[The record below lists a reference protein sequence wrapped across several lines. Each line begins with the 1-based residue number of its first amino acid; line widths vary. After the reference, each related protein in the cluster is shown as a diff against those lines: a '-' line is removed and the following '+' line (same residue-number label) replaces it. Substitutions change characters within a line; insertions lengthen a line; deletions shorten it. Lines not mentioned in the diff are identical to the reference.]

1 MPLFSISPNIQES
14 PTTPRKRTHEDFVDT
29 PSQLAI
35 GDPSHSENLGKLKSA
50 EMSVPAINPP
60 QLPTLMATMDATP
73 GSSPAALTEAGSSP
87 AMRKSLSPNKTP
99 LSSPSASG
107 STASQPTQSD
117 LLSAPTA
124 QKAQGAKRKPSTI
137 EEKLNATKRQKLGVK
152 ATERLEKEEA
162 KGAEKAKKEKEAEE
176 KRQAKEAKA
185 AEKAKK
191 EAEAAEKRQKKEA
204 EAAEKAKKKAADEAA
219 KAAKIAEKEKRD
231 AAKEAA
237 KRKKEEAK
245 ERQQSMLAGFVQ
257 RAANAPPK
265 TKKAAEQTAKPSV
278 ESDAADSSPKAKS
291 KSEKSAYDRLFQP
304 FFVKP
309 DVMLAPQPFEMD
321 DETKDIKSRILDQ
334 YIRGERGEF
343 NPKPFNPTET
353 FNLAFTRKRGIIPPS
368 VKSIMES
375 LHSEAEQAGTKT
387 ESQTKKL
394 AENAQERLNAITT
407 KYLSFYEDVRPPY
420 FGTVTTPIEATKL
433 RFISRRPV
441 GKALPLNYDYDSEAE
456 WVEDD
461 GEDLDD
467 EDDDDD
473 SHDGDGEMED
483 FLDDSEDQPTTA
495 RPTFLG
501 EKEPVST
508 GICFE
513 DETRLGPCPTT
524 YKYQL
529 EFLLD
534 TLDHSGIDPFSTSY
548 WPAPAKR
555 ATTKSAVTSTPAPP
569 TSMPPPDVPTGASA
583 LASSTGSSLQALENQ
598 NIVPKDV
605 FDEFR
610 QAIISDELKEF
621 TKGTIIEMLAKKFPS
636 CTKTQV
642 KVTLDKVA
650 HRVSVPG
657 AKKNVK
663 QWALLPAYAL

>member
-14 PTTPRKRTHEDFVDT
+14 PTTPRKRSHEDFVDS

-35 GDPSHSENLGKLKSA
+35 VETSHSENLDKQRSA
-50 EMSVPAINPP
+50 GMSVPAMSPP
-60 QLPTLMATMDATP
+60 QLPTIMAAVDTTP

-87 AMRKSLSPNKTP
+87 AMKNSPSPNKTP
-99 LSSPSASG
+99 LSSPSAPGKTS
-107 STASQPTQSD
+107 SQPTQTG
-117 LLSAPTA
+117 SAAET
-124 QKAQGAKRKPSTI
+124 QKAQGAKRKPAPTI
-137 EEKLNATKRQKLGVK
+137 EEKLNATKRQKVGGK
-152 ATERLEKEEA
+152 AAEKLEREEA
-162 KGAEKAKKEKEAEE
+162 KAAEKAKKEKEAEE
-176 KRQAKEAKA
+176 KRLAKEAKA

-219 KAAKIAEKEKRD
+219 KAAKIAEKEKKE

-237 KRKKEEAK
+237 KRKKEQAQG
-245 ERQQSMLAGFVQ
+245 RQQNLLAGFVQ
-257 RAANAPPK
+257 RSLNTPG
-265 TKKAAEQTAKPSV
+265 KKVTEQTAKPST
-278 ESDAADSSPKAKS
+278 ETDAAASSPMGKS
-291 KSEKSAYDRLFQP
+291 RPEKSAYDRAFQP

-309 DVMLAPQPFEMD
+309 DVKLAPMPFEMD
-321 DETKDIKSRILDQ
+321 GETKEVKSRILDE

-343 NPKPFNPTET
+343 NPKPFNPSET

-368 VKSIMES
+368 VRGIMES
-375 LHSEAEQAGTKT
+375 VYSEAKQAGTKT

-394 AENAQERLNAITT
+394 AENAQEQLNTIKT

-420 FGTVTTPIEATKL
+420 FGTVTTPIEAAKL
-433 RFISRRPV
+433 RSLSRRPV
-441 GKALPLNYDYDSEAE
+441 GKFLPLNYDYDSEAE

-483 FLDDSEDQPTTA
+483 FLDDSEDQPAAA

-501 EKEPVST
+501 EKEPIST

-513 DETRLGPCPTT
+513 DRTRLGPCATT
-524 YKYQL
+524 YNYRL
-529 EFLLD
+529 EVLLD
-534 TLDHSGIDPFSTSY
+534 TLEHHSGIDPFSTSY
-548 WPAPAKR
+548 WPAPTKKATAKSA
-555 ATTKSAVTSTPAPP
+555 ATTAPGP
-569 TSMPPPDVPTGASA
+569 SKSMPPPDMPTDALSA
-583 LASSTGSSLQALENQ
+583 LTSGTAGSLPASESQ
-598 NIVPKDV
+598 NLVPRDV

-610 QAIISDELKEF
+610 RAIISDELKEF
-621 TKGTIIEMLAKKFPS
+621 TKGTIIEMLTKKFPS
-636 CTKTQV
+636 CTKVQV

-650 HRVSVPG
+650 HRVSIPG

-663 QWALLPAYAL
+663 QWALLPAYTL

>member
-14 PTTPRKRTHEDFVDT
+14 PTTPRKRTHEDFVGT

-35 GDPSHSENLGKLKSA
+35 GEPSLTENLGKLKSA

-60 QLPTLMATMDATP
+60 QLPTSMATMDATP

-107 STASQPTQSD
+107 STASQPTQTAF
-117 LLSAPTA
+117 LSAPTT

-137 EEKLNATKRQKLGVK
+137 EEKLNATKRQKLGAK
-152 ATERLEKEEA
+152 ASEKLEKEEA
-162 KGAEKAKKEKEAEE
+162 KDAEKAKKEKEAEE

-204 EAAEKAKKKAADEAA
+204 EAAERAKKKAADEAA
-219 KAAKIAEKEKRD
+219 KAAKLAEKEKRD

-245 ERQQSMLAGFVQ
+245 GRQQSMLAVFIQ
-257 RAANAPPK
+257 RALNAPQ
-265 TKKAAEQTAKPSV
+265 KKATEQTTKPSA
-278 ESDAADSSPKAKS
+278 ESDAAAGSPKAKS
-291 KSEKSAYDRLFQP
+291 KSEKSAYDRVFQP

-309 DVMLAPQPFEMD
+309 DVMLAPQPFELD
-321 DETKDIKSRILDQ
+321 DETKDAKSRILDQ

-343 NPKPFNPTET
+343 NPKPFNPAET

-375 LHSEAEQAGTKT
+375 VHSETEQAGTTT

-394 AENAQERLNAITT
+394 AENAQEQLNAIKT

-441 GKALPLNYDYDSEAE
+441 GKVLPLNYDYDSEAE

-483 FLDDSEDQPTTA
+483 FLDDSEDQPTTT

-513 DETRLGPCPTT
+513 DQTRSGPCPTT

-534 TLDHSGIDPFSTSY
+534 TLDYHSGIDPFSTSY
-548 WPAPAKR
+548 WPAPAKKVT
-555 ATTKSAVTSTPAPP
+555 AKSTVTSTTAAS
-569 TSMPPPDVPTGASA
+569 TSMPPPDVPTSASA
-583 LASSTGSSLQALENQ
+583 LTSGTSNSLPASENQ
-598 NIVPKDV
+598 NAVPKDV

-636 CTKTQV
+636 CTKAQV

>member
-35 GDPSHSENLGKLKSA
+35 GEPSHSENLGKLKPA

-60 QLPTLMATMDATP
+60 QLPATIATMDATP

-87 AMRKSLSPNKTP
+87 VLRKSLSPNKTP

-107 STASQPTQSD
+107 STASQSAQTGF
-117 LLSAPTA
+117 LSAPAT
-124 QKAQGAKRKPSTI
+124 QNAQGAKRKPSTI

-152 ATERLEKEEA
+152 ATEKLQQEEA
-162 KGAEKAKKEKEAEE
+162 KSAEKAKKEKEAEE
-176 KRQAKEAKA
+176 KRLAKEARA
-185 AEKAKK
+185 
-191 EAEAAEKRQKKEA
+191 AEAAEKRQKKEA
-204 EAAEKAKKKAADEAA
+204 EAAERAKKKAADDAA
-219 KAAKIAEKEKRD
+219 KAAKIAEKEKKD

-245 ERQQSMLAGFVQ
+245 GRQQNMLAVFVQ
-257 RAANAPPK
+257 RALNAPP
-265 TKKAAEQTAKPSV
+265 KKAAEQITKPPV
-278 ESDAADSSPKAKS
+278 ESDAAASSPKAQSQS
-291 KSEKSAYDRLFQP
+291 KPGKSAYDRVFQP

-321 DETKDIKSRILDQ
+321 DETKDVKSTILDQ
-334 YIRGERGEF
+334 YIRGERSEF
-343 NPKPFNPTET
+343 NPKPFNPAET

-375 LHSEAEQAGTKT
+375 LHNETEEAGTKT

-441 GKALPLNYDYDSEAE
+441 GKVLPLNYDYDSEAE

-483 FLDDSEDQPTTA
+483 FLDDSEDQPTTT
-495 RPTFLG
+495 RPAFLG

-513 DETRLGPCPTT
+513 DRMRVGPCPTT

-529 EFLLD
+529 ELLLD
-534 TLDHSGIDPFSTSY
+534 IPEDHSGIDPFSTSY

-555 ATTKSAVTSTPAPP
+555 AATKSAVASTPAPLA
-569 TSMPPPDVPTGASA
+569 SMPPPDVPTGAST
-583 LASSTGSSLQALENQ
+583 LASSTGNSLPAVENQ
-598 NIVPKDV
+598 NVVPKDV

-636 CTKTQV
+636 CTKAQV